1 VTGPNFAEALI
12 GGTGSGKTSLVN
24 LIPRFYD
31 ATVGEVI
38 VDGINVKDYPLK
50 KLRDKIGVVPQKEN
64 MRWGN
69 KKYCPGRRNCGSKE
83 GRA

>member
-1 VTGPNFAEALI
+1 
-12 GGTGSGKTSLVN
+12 LVN

-50 KLRDKIGVVPQKEN
+50 KLRDKIGVVPQKAVLFKAVSAKICV
-64 MRWGN
+64 G
-69 KKYCPGRRNCGSKE
+69 K
-83 GRA
+83 